1 MGKTFNAGFKR
12 DASCAS
18 HASCTSCLASLTL
31 ALCMTAFGQATTNE
45 VLFVNEKGEVSR
57 PETLATTA
65 QMAANEAAILTAE
78 QKAAAAEAA
87 AREGT
92 NLVQGLIRD
101 ITANELTIYRYGY
114 TDAFGVAVV
123 LDPNAELVISEF
135 EPLDTVDGEGR
146 QGFRMVYRLHNS
158 QAVATK
164 PTVKW
169 GATLSGGSESF
180 AALPAAQVSEPVSK
194 GIETDAD
201 GKDWWAYE
209 LTFYAPQGSS
219 GFYVINLTADD
230 AAGDGWTFDLPNGV
244 KGGRTATVQFGS
256 QTLEFVGGLCVVK

>member
-1 MGKTFNAGFKR
+1 MKTQFFGFL
-12 DASCAS
+12 SF
-18 HASCTSCLASLTL
+18 
-31 ALCMTAFGQATTNE
+31 AFCSAAFSQPVTNE
-45 VLFVNEKGEVSR
+45 VLFVNEKGETNR

-65 QMAANEAAILTAE
+65 QMAANKAAILTAE

-92 NLVQGLIRD
+92 NLVRDLIRD
-101 ITANELTIYRYGY
+101 ITANELVIYRYGY
-114 TDAFGVAVV
+114 TDAFGVAVT

-135 EPLDTVDGEGR
+135 QPLDTLDGEGR
-146 QGFRMVYRLHNS
+146 QGFRMVYRLHNTQS
-158 QAVATK
+158 VAVK

-169 GATLSGGSESF
+169 GASLEGGRESF
-180 AALPAAQVSEPVSK
+180 AALPSAQVAEPIAK

-219 GFYVINLTADD
+219 GFYVINLSADD
-230 AAGDGWTFDLPNGV
+230 ASGDGWVFDLPNGV
-244 KGGRTATVQFGS
+244 KGGRTGTVQFGS